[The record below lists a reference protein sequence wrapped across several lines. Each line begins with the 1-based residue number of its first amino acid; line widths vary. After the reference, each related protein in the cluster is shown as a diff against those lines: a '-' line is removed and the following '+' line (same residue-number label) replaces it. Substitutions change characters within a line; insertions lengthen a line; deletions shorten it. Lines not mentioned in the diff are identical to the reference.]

1 MAAPPS
7 HKATSEREKK
17 SSWFRSS
24 LARHNL
30 INIFFL
36 RRQGIEE
43 HFREEMLSSETKT
56 IFRKKNFFESHF
68 MFSGKSHYRK
78 SLGTV
83 SQRKEFAG
91 SASSQWL
98 SWTPNWK
105 THRDRGMTS
114 ADFFFYYQPTILKV
128 NFRPKSV
135 FSVTRLNVGAYPL
148 FPKSWQTLSW

>member
-68 MFSGKSHYRK
+68 MFSGKSH
-78 SLGTV
+78 
-83 SQRKEFAG
+83 
-91 SASSQWL
+91 
-98 SWTPNWK
+98 
-105 THRDRGMTS
+105 
-114 ADFFFYYQPTILKV
+114 
-128 NFRPKSV
+128 
-135 FSVTRLNVGAYPL
+135 
-148 FPKSWQTLSW
+148 

>member
-68 MFSGKSHYRK
+68 MFSGKS
-78 SLGTV
+78 LGTV

-91 SASSQWL
+91 SASSKWL
-98 SWTPNWK
+98 S
-105 THRDRGMTS
+105 
-114 ADFFFYYQPTILKV
+114 
-128 NFRPKSV
+128 
-135 FSVTRLNVGAYPL
+135 
-148 FPKSWQTLSW
+148 